1 MKNLEHFFLY
11 KKIILAG
18 IWFGRFFFPAKI
30 SSFKVNE
37 KRRYFFVTK
46 LADLRKI
53 AKMSVILSESK
64 KCCGPSISRKYESKT
79 CLRKLSDGNIIKKD
93 IYSLFIKLWQNQP
106 LNTIKYIIF
115 ILFPCWKN
123 RIELHQKMFPFFE
136 AKLW

>member
-18 IWFGRFFFPAKI
+18 IWFGRWQKKSTKAAKFFFPAKI
-30 SSFKVNE
+30 SSFKVNK

-115 ILFPCWKN
+115 ILFPCWK
-123 RIELHQKMFPFFE
+123 E
-136 AKLW
+136 